1 MKETFAAAANELRN
15 FARERNI
22 TAEFYFHRGIS
33 KLVRFANSG
42 VSSNTNEDTFSLDVD
57 VTKGRAKGS
66 FSTTTSPNDIDGM
79 KIALLRAAEIADY
92 AVPVSFDRKVPILP
106 ERLPDDSNFD
116 QRIENMTTA
125 DALDLVGAATDDLLS
140 EGLSLAGMV
149 SSGAIY
155 EAKANTLNNNL
166 LYHAGT
172 DANMELVITNDK
184 EKWEVQSSQSAV
196 KFGQFA
202 PEELRNEFALL
213 LEQYKNRERMSVPV
227 GEYEV
232 VFGRDAIANLIN
244 YFGWIGYNGRSLRH
258 DMSFLK
264 EEDLGKQVF
273 SPLLTVVDDPSFS
286 DTFPYA
292 FDMNG
297 IERQAFPLIK
307 EGVFQSFFWNK
318 ETCEEFGG
326 EPTGHDVPSLS
337 IAIGSGN
344 TPINTLSDLLDAPR
358 EKDILYIPYLHY
370 MGIVNA
376 AKGIV
381 TGSTRFGA
389 LYLKKDGSIAV
400 PYNMRF
406 TASLRELFTNI
417 KWISQR
423 RAALNL
429 SSLYGRRSPEA
440 MLTPRFTCIEKVPIT
455 LSNTSF

>member
-1 MKETFAAAANELRN
+1 MKEIFSNAANELRN

-22 TAEFYFHRGIS
+22 AAEFTFHRGIS

-42 VSSNTNEDTFSLDVD
+42 VSSNTSEDTFSLDVD

-66 FSTTTSPNDIDGM
+66 YSATTSPLDLESM
-79 KIALLRAAEIADY
+79 KIALLRADEIARFS
-92 AVPVSFDRKVPILP
+92 APVSFDRKIPILP
-106 ERLPDDSNFD
+106 ERNPDDANFD
-116 QRIENMTTA
+116 QRIENMTTG
-125 DALDLVGAATDDLLS
+125 DALDLVGAATDDLLGG
-140 EGLSLAGMV
+140 GLSLAGMV
-149 SSGAIY
+149 SSGVIY

-232 VFGRDAIANLIN
+232 VFGRDAIANLMN
-244 YFGWIGYNGRSLRH
+244 YFGWIGFNGRSLKH

-264 EEDLGKQVF
+264 EEDLNKQVF

-292 FDMNG
+292 FDASG

-307 EGVFQSFFWNK
+307 EGVFQNFFWGK

-326 EPTGHDVPSLS
+326 VPTGHDVPSMS

-344 TPINTLSDLLDAPR
+344 TPINTLQDLLDAPR

-406 TASLRELFTNI
+406 TASLRDLFSNI

-429 SSLYGRRSPEA
+429 TNLYGRRHPEA
-440 MLTPRFTCIEKVPIT
+440 MLTPRFTCIERVPIT

>member
-22 TAEFYFHRGIS
+22 AAEFTFHRGVS

-42 VSSNTNEDTFSLDVD
+42 VSANTNEDTFSLDVD
-57 VTKGRAKGS
+57 VTLGRARGS
-66 FSTTTSPNDIDGM
+66 FSTTSSPKDIDGM
-79 KIALLRAAEIADY
+79 KIALLRAAEIAKF
-92 AVPVSFDRKVPILP
+92 AVPVSFERKIPILP
-106 ERLPDDSNFD
+106 ERLPDDCNFD
-116 QRIENMTTA
+116 QRIENMTTS
-125 DALDLVGAATDDLLS
+125 DALDLVGQATDDLLGD
-140 EGLSLAGMV
+140 GLTLAGMV
-149 SSGAIY
+149 SSGAVY
-155 EAKANTLNNNL
+155 EARANTLNNNL

-184 EKWEVQSSQSAV
+184 EKWEIQSSQSAV
-196 KFGQFA
+196 KFSQFA
-202 PEELRNEFALL
+202 PEELREEFALL
-213 LEQYKNRERMSVPV
+213 LEQYKNKERMSVPV

-232 VFGRDAIANLIN
+232 VFGRDAIANLMN
-244 YFGWIGYNGRSLRH
+244 YFGWIGFNGRSLKH

-264 EEDLGKQVF
+264 EDDIGKQVF

-286 DTFPYA
+286 DTYPYA
-292 FDMNG
+292 FDASG

-307 EGVFQSFFWNK
+307 EGVFQNFFWDK
-318 ETCEEFGG
+318 ETVEEFGG
-326 EPTGHDVPSLS
+326 EPTGHDVPSMS

-344 TPINTLSDLLDAPR
+344 TPINTLGDLLTAPR

-406 TASLRELFTNI
+406 SASLKDLFANI

-429 SSLYGRRSPEA
+429 TGLYGRRHPEA

-455 LSNTSF
+455 LANTSF

>member
-1 MKETFAAAANELRN
+1 MKEIFSNAANELRN

-22 TAEFYFHRGIS
+22 AAEFTFHRGIS

-42 VSSNTNEDTFSLDVD
+42 VSSNTSEDTFSLDVD

-66 FSTTTSPNDIDGM
+66 YSATTSPNDLESM
-79 KIALLRAAEIADY
+79 KIALLRADEIARFS
-92 AVPVSFDRKVPILP
+92 APVSFDRRIPILP
-106 ERLPDDSNFD
+106 ERNPDDANFD

-125 DALDLVGAATDDLLS
+125 DALDLVGAATDDLLGA
-140 EGLSLAGMV
+140 GLSLAGMV
-149 SSGAIY
+149 SSGVIY
-155 EAKANTLNNNL
+155 EARANTLNNNL

-184 EKWEVQSSQSAV
+184 EKWEIQSSQSAV

-232 VFGRDAIANLIN
+232 VFGRDAIANLMN
-244 YFGWIGYNGRSLRH
+244 YFGWIGFNGRSLKH
-258 DMSFLK
+258 DMSFLR
-264 EEDLGKQVF
+264 EEDLNKQVF

-292 FDMNG
+292 FDASG

-307 EGVFQSFFWNK
+307 EGVFQNFFWNK

-326 EPTGHDVPSLS
+326 EPTGHDVPSMS

-344 TPINTLSDLLDAPR
+344 TPINTLQDLLDAPR

-389 LYLKKDGSIAV
+389 LYLRKDGSIAV

-406 TASLRELFTNI
+406 TASLRDLFSNI

-429 SSLYGRRSPEA
+429 STLYGRRHPEA